1 LLYVQG
7 GRIVNLENY
16 AQKDILAEIAKL
28 DICGFRLTGNQNI
41 QLIGITQDN
50 KAKIEALI
58 KNFDQTDNASHLT
71 GMQRNAIACVS
82 LNTCSLAMAEAE
94 RYLPSLLDKITPI
107 LQKNSLENDDIKIRM
122 TGCPNGCGRSIMGE
136 IGFIGKLPG
145 KYNMYLGGDYQ
156 GYRLAKLYKE
166 NLTET
171 QILEELDSLL
181 SAYANNRQENE
192 YFGDFAIRTNIVP
205 PSKGG
210 AAFHKGVPK

>member
-1 LLYVQG
+1 
-7 GRIVNLENY
+7 
-16 AQKDILAEIAKL
+16 
-28 DICGFRLTGNQNI
+28 
-41 QLIGITQDN
+41 
-50 KAKIEALI
+50 
-58 KNFDQTDNASHLT
+58 
-71 GMQRNAIACVS
+71 
-82 LNTCSLAMAEAE
+82 
-94 RYLPSLLDKITPI
+94 
-107 LQKNSLENDDIKIRM
+107 M

-192 YFGDFAIRTNIVP
+192 YFGDFAIRTNIVS